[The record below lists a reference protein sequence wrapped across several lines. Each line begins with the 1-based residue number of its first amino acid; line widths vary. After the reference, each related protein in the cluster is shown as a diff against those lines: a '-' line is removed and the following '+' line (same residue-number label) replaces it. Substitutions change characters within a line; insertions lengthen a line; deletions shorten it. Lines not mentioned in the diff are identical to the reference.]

1 MAQDGEEAGLEGVG
15 EAEREGPAM
24 EGDGGGRGRERRL
37 CGLVLAVLDPSSILV
52 QGPLQAPYLCNVFS
66 LVPKDVGVQF
76 LSFVLKIT
84 NESNSHWPVALPH
97 CSARV

>member
-24 EGDGGGRGRERRL
+24 EGDGGGRERRL

-76 LSFVLKIT
+76 ASFVLKIT